1 MLKTSGNKF
10 LNYSRGWKAVNQLG
24 AFVGISVTVT
34 VTSLATLS
42 FPGLAEVEMVPTSY
56 VNDYRVCTAR
66 LLKLGVR
73 AEDASKSCASVLR
86 PREFSVC
93 INQIQKKTQLKAEDT
108 LTSCSQA
115 RRPEEFAACVVSI
128 SAKEQEAIAPTALGY
143 CGRSLLPVRFAQCVV
158 GIRSETDF
166 DSLLAMNTCIDASD
180 KLGDLL
186 PSTPPRIV
194 TPPTNPGT
202 PPVIPKN
209 PPQITPMPK

>member
-1 MLKTSGNKF
+1 MLKTSRNKL
-10 LNYSRGWKAVNQLG
+10 LNYSRGWKAINQLG

-34 VTSLATLS
+34 VTSLATIT
-42 FPGLAEVEMVPTSY
+42 FPALAEVDMVPTSY
-56 VNDYRVCTAR
+56 LNDYRVCAAR

-73 AEDASKSCASVLR
+73 AEDTSKSCASVLR

-93 INQIQKKTQLKAEDT
+93 INQIQKNTPLKAEDA
-108 LTSCSQA
+108 LIPCRQA
-115 RRPEEFAACVVSI
+115 RRPEEFSACVVSI
-128 SAKEQEAIAPTALGY
+128 SAKDQEAIAPTALSY

-166 DSLLAMNTCIDASD
+166 ASLQAMNTCIDASD

-186 PSTPPRIV
+186 PSSPPRVI
-194 TPPTNPGT
+194 TPPTTPGT

-209 PPQITPMPK
+209 SSPTTPLPK

>member
-1 MLKTSGNKF
+1 MLKNSENKV
-10 LNYSRGWKAVNQLG
+10 LNYSLGWKAINQFG

-34 VTSLATLS
+34 ATSLATLAL
-42 FPGLAEVEMVPTSY
+42 PGLAEGEMVPTSY
-56 VNDYRVCTAR
+56 VNDFRVCAAR

-73 AEDASKSCASVLR
+73 AEDASKSCSSVLR

-108 LTSCSQA
+108 LIPCRQA

-166 DSLLAMNTCIDASD
+166 ASLQAMNTCIDASD

-186 PSTPPRIV
+186 PSSPPRVI
-194 TPPTNPGT
+194 TS
-202 PPVIPKN
+202 PVIPQN
-209 PPQITPMPK
+209 STT